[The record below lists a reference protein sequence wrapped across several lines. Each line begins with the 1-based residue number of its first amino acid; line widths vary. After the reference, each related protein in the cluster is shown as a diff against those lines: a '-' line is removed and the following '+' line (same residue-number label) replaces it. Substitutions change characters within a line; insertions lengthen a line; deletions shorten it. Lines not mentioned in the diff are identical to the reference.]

1 MQGSRKPQQSLST
14 KISLKCKRLQLWHLI
29 VPVEALHFI
38 QGLPST
44 AYHCPGKQIIAPGA
58 TNALKMLPGCT
69 WQRNALRCFN
79 VAKFHCTATCV
90 LHFKS
95 SSRAAV
101 RRQCRMSGPHRPPSC
116 KSKKPSQAP
125 LASKKSRQCIQIS
138 SKLRD
143 ICTFLTFSQVAA
155 IVGHITWSPPGFD
168 LF

>member
-125 LASKKSRQCIQIS
+125 SPQKNPANAFKSVQN
-138 SKLRD
+138 
-143 ICTFLTFSQVAA
+143 
-155 IVGHITWSPPGFD
+155 
-168 LF
+168 